1 LIFIDDS
8 VVHKHKCLK
17 YTVHGHIESISC
29 YGCYGGQECY
39 RVLLWPEY
47 DSRLCSNNILEL
59 VFLRENTLDIFLY
72 KICTFDYLNVIYFS
86 IATLSVSLNPAS
98 PFLILPRQ

>member
-1 LIFIDDS
+1 MIVLYIVTNAFNIR
-8 VVHKHKCLK
+8 
-17 YTVHGHIESISC
+17 YTVISN
-29 YGCYGGQECY
+29 QLVVTAVMEECY
-39 RVLLWPEY
+39 RVLRWPEY

-72 KICTFDYLNVIYFS
+72 KICTFDYLNLIYFS
-86 IATLSVSLNPAS
+86 IATLPLSLNPAS